1 MLLLSLVVRD
11 AHARSMNVIARW
23 QRDASGVTAIEFAMV
38 ALPFL
43 MLLFG
48 IIGVGLYFFTT
59 FSMENA
65 VEQAAR
71 LIRTGQAQQTGM
83 NSTQFKA
90 EICARAPLFIDCEN
104 KLRVSVKTYN
114 EWTSITP
121 ATQPKCLDSGNLV
134 TTTEFNLGGSGEIVL
149 VWVCLEWDFAAKI
162 PFLNLADMSNGSR
175 LIQVATTFR
184 TEPYEN

>member
-1 MLLLSLVVRD
+1 MSILTLVMRD
-11 AHARSMNVIARW
+11 AHARSMKVISRW

-38 ALPFL
+38 AMPFL

-48 IIGVGLYFFTT
+48 IIGIGLYYFTT

-83 NSTQFKA
+83 NAAQFKA
-90 EICARAPLFIDCEN
+90 EICSRAPGFIDCTN

-114 EWTSITP
+114 EWTAITP
-121 ATQPKCLDSGNLV
+121 ATQPKCLDEGNLI
-134 TTTEFNLGGSGEIVL
+134 TATEYSPGGSGEIVL

-184 TEPYEN
+184 TEPYQN